1 MDLDVDISR
10 WVLELLLSDRRM
22 DTIAK
27 RVLAVSPLPVH
38 HDWRLKKSL
47 LLRTIESAIYDDV
60 SVTETILQALEDIE
74 ALDRRQGMKT
84 TAAMRAAYCAVA
96 TECTVKFLICFGR
109 KYLEAVD
116 RIWRSRV
123 RVLESERSE
132 LVTAELKERRNE
144 VEAGIWDRDVSRK
157 LKRMNTRNDALR
169 LVAAYVKEAWD
180 SMGPPFLAWAV
191 KFDMAKESDG
201 CGKEV
206 RIASGNELKVQK
218 SNGADLGDGFKPE
231 ANGDNVGDGC
241 KAEVQMKRDTKVDV
255 IEVALTKG
263 DDVGVRKELKG
274 QREIGANVSDG
285 SGVKAPREAWRVGKS
300 NAGEVTVAIPK
311 FGGLFG
317 FHKGNGILQAVRPGR
332 SAPNV
337 NQEIP
342 CAVPLR
348 HKHEPV
354 NIRDTE
360 YVGRDASDGIH
371 NDISTEVR
379 KVQQELKSGVIAL
392 KAVVTDPLPY
402 DLRVPEVVKSEL
414 EVNHVSVED
423 GIKNPSVEKNAEP
436 DHSTCDTHG
445 NLTSSDQKDVPQAT
459 TGKEYDAPSLSVDK
473 GKATEYVRSGDPYP
487 GDLCCSNQK
496 SGPQPGLM
504 KRNSTAHTY
513 KWDDSLGMSPEGTVK
528 GKLHLPIPIQ
538 NADSLLNKG
547 EAKRRK
553 VKRWSVHEADTLR
566 TGIKEYGN
574 GNWKVI
580 LDVYRDVFEE
590 RTEVDLK
597 DKWRNMSKWRGTC
610 E

>member
-10 WVLELLLSDRRM
+10 WILELLLSDRRM

-27 RVLAVSPLPVH
+27 RVLAVAPLPVH

-47 LLRTIESAIYDDV
+47 LLRTIESSIYDDV
-60 SVTETILQALEDIE
+60 SVTEMILEALEDIE
-74 ALDRRQGMKT
+74 ALDRRQGLKT

-116 RIWRSRV
+116 RIWRGRV
-123 RVLESERSE
+123 RILESERSE
-132 LVTAELKERRNE
+132 LVTTELKERRNE
-144 VEAGIWDRDVSRK
+144 VEAGIWDRNVSRK

-169 LVAAYVKEAWD
+169 LVSAYVKEAWD
-180 SMGPPFLAWAV
+180 SVGPPFLAWAV
-191 KFDMAKESDG
+191 KFDMAKQSDG

-206 RIASGNELKVQK
+206 RIAS
-218 SNGADLGDGFKPE
+218 DGSKP
-231 ANGDNVGDGC
+231 
-241 KAEVQMKRDTKVDV
+241 EVQMEKDTKVGVRSKSESV

-263 DDVGVRKELKG
+263 DDVGVWKELKG

-285 SGVKAPREAWRVGKS
+285 SGVKAPREPWRVGKS

-317 FHKGNGILQAVRPGR
+317 FHKGTGILQAVGPGR

-337 NQEIP
+337 NHGVLNFEPATKEREIP

-354 NIRDTE
+354 NIRDDE
-360 YVGRDASDGIH
+360 YVGRDASNGIH
-371 NDISTEVR
+371 NDISAEVR
-379 KVQQELKSGVIAL
+379 KVQQELKSSVMAL
-392 KAVVTDPLPY
+392 QAVVTDPLPY

-423 GIKNPSVEKNAEP
+423 GIKNPSVEKNTEP

-459 TGKEYDAPSLSVDK
+459 TGKEYDAPSSSVDK

-496 SGPQPGLM
+496 SRPQPGLM

-513 KWDDSLGMSPEGTVK
+513 EWDDSLGMSPEGTVK

-538 NADSLLNKG
+538 NADSLLNKC
-547 EAKRRK
+547 EAQRRK
-553 VKRWSVHEADTLR
+553 VKRWRVHEADTLR
-566 TGIKEYGN
+566 TGVKEYGN

-580 LDVYRDVFEE
+580 LDAYRDVFEE

-597 DKWRNMSKWRGTC
+597 DKWRNMSK
-610 E
+610 

>member
-1 MDLDVDISR
+1 MDLDVDISQ
-10 WVLELLLSDRRM
+10 WVVELLLSDRRM

-27 RVLAVSPLPVH
+27 RVLAVAPLPVH

-60 SVTETILQALEDIE
+60 SVTETILEALEDIE
-74 ALDRRQGMKT
+74 ALDRRQGLKT

-116 RIWRSRV
+116 RIWRGRV

-132 LVTAELKERRNE
+132 LVTTELKERRNE
-144 VEAGIWDRDVSRK
+144 LEAGIWDRNVSRK

-180 SMGPPFLAWAV
+180 SVGPPFLAWAV
-191 KFDMAKESDG
+191 KFDIAKESDG

-206 RIASGNELKVQK
+206 RIASGNELKMQK
-218 SNGADLGDGFKPE
+218 ANGADLGDGSKP
-231 ANGDNVGDGC
+231 
-241 KAEVQMKRDTKVDV
+241 EVQMERDTKVGICSKSESV

-263 DDVGVRKELKG
+263 DDV
-274 QREIGANVSDG
+274 
-285 SGVKAPREAWRVGKS
+285 PREAWRVGKS

-317 FHKGNGILQAVRPGR
+317 FHKGTGILQAVGPGR

-337 NQEIP
+337 NHGVLNFEPATKEREIP

-354 NIRDTE
+354 NIRDAE
-360 YVGRDASDGIH
+360 YVGRHASDGIH
-371 NDISTEVR
+371 NDISAEVR
-379 KVQQELKSGVIAL
+379 KVQQELKSSVMAL
-392 KAVVTDPLPY
+392 QAVVTDPLSY
-402 DLRVPEVVKSEL
+402 DLCVPEVVKSEL

-423 GIKNPSVEKNAEP
+423 GIKNPSVEMNAEP

-459 TGKEYDAPSLSVDK
+459 TGKEYDAPSSSVDK

-487 GDLCCSNQK
+487 GDLFCSNQK
-496 SGPQPGLM
+496 SGPRPGLM

-538 NADSLLNKG
+538 NADSLLNKC

-553 VKRWSVHEADTLR
+553 VRRWSVHEADTLR
-566 TGIKEYGN
+566 TGVKEYGN

-580 LDVYRDVFEE
+580 LDAYRDVFEE

-597 DKWRNMSKWRGTC
+597 DKWRNMSK
-610 E
+610 